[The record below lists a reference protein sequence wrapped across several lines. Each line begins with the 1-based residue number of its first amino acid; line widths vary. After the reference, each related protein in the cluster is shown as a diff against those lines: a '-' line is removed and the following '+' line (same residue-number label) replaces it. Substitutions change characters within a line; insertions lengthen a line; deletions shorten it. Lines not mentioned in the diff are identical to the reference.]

1 MTATPATPVRPYTA
15 FELLFN
21 PAESA
26 AVPVAIVPED
36 ANGNL
41 GRALENLPA
50 AAREA
55 AVTEVRAAA
64 ANLLNVSLIDML
76 IAGWLKYHELT
87 SAARRT
93 LTAPGS
99 SEVVSLADHRVTAAW
114 QPFIKV
120 LVDGRPVATIQLGIS
135 VVFDVSAL
143 LAGIK
148 AGLLA
153 AVHTGHCDITATLA
167 IDGTDVLARRTRLD
181 LPGAIPV
188 TPGIRLLPA
197 EDYPA
202 HADQP
207 SAGGPAM
214 DRAEQAQP
222 TVPDGGT
229 LTAGRG
235 SQPVGQGGRWW
246 ETPAAATPTATTAPR
261 QPVAQARQT
270 LPPAATSEKP
280 RQSTR
285 WWER

>member
-1 MTATPATPVRPYTA
+1 VTATPATPGRPYTA

-21 PAESA
+21 PDEST
-26 AVPVAIVPED
+26 VGSVAIVPED
-36 ANGNL
+36 PNGNL

-55 AVTEVRAAA
+55 AVREVRAAA
-64 ANLLNVSLIDML
+64 ANLLNVNLIDML

-99 SEVVSLADHRVTAAW
+99 SELVSMVHHRVTAAW
-114 QPFIKV
+114 QPYIKV

-135 VVFDVSAL
+135 VIFDVSAL
-143 LAGIK
+143 LAGIR

-153 AVHTGHCDITATLA
+153 AVHTGRCDITATLA
-167 IDGTDVLARRTRLD
+167 IDGMDVLTQQKRLE

-207 SAGGPAM
+207 SAAHPLM
-214 DRAEQAQP
+214 DRAEQAQ
-222 TVPDGGT
+222 TAVPGS
-229 LTAGRG
+229 GRLAADQE
-235 SQPVGQGGRWW
+235 SQPPGQGGRWW
-246 ETPAAATPTATTAPR
+246 EAAAAATPTATTAPCP
-261 QPVAQARQT
+261 PVPQARQA
-270 LPPAATSEKP
+270 LPPAATHEKP

-285 WWER
+285 WWGR